1 MSNTFL
7 AGLDWLADRL
17 YGPGDACGVKPC
29 GDFDYLNA
37 AHRAKCSECRR
48 FAKWLKEGG

>member
-1 MSNTFL
+1 MSSNTFL

-17 YGPGDACGVKPC
+17 YGSVKPC
-29 GDFDYLNA
+29 GDFDYLDA

-48 FAKWLKEGG
+48 FAKWLKAGDRD